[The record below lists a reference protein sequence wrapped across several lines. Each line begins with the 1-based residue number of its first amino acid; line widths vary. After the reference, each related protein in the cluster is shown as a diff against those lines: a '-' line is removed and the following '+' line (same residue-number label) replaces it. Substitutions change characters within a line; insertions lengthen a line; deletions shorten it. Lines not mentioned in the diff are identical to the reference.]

1 MNALLIACAAALAAV
16 GQPDSTTLGIIGLP
30 GGTASFELLA
40 DGTIRAEGC
49 LYRLLLGG
57 GKAQVDPGSW
67 RRLDGWLPI
76 FESQAEAGGVAYQ
89 CRLLSVHAAGGALGG
104 VVITARNVHLARR
117 QATVW
122 LEPLGKPGPLVWR
135 ADEGP
140 SDWAEPRDEGSA
152 FAWQVTLERG
162 REACLTLKLAGP
174 NAYLG
179 EPDERQ
185 HSLERWRDAVEAEGI
200 VRTPDANLN
209 VLWKRS
215 LVRLLLAD
223 SQARAEA
230 EKQAREAAQSSEAEA
245 APAPG
250 APTGGEVDLAEAA
263 GTAARIKAMLVRE
276 QGEEL
281 HLFAGIPGEWLALG
295 KMTYVAQLPT
305 RWGKISCFLK
315 AKQGWG
321 QVVIY
326 PPLGARPQA
335 LVLHA
340 PVGFKIAKAVADGR
354 PQPVEGGEAV
364 RLPPDAHL
372 VQLTWAS
379 EAGQDGQEAPQAS
392 GKQG

>member
-1 MNALLIACAAALAAV
+1 MIEL
-16 GQPDSTTLGIIGLP
+16 TT
-30 GGTASFELLA
+30 
-40 DGTIRAEGC
+40 DGTFRAGEAG
-49 LYRLLLGG
+49 YWLLVGDEKVRVGTGG
-57 GKAQVDPGSW
+57 WQRVE
-67 RRLDGWLPI
+67 GWLPA
-76 FESQAEAGGVAYQ
+76 FESTDEVGGIAYR
-89 CRLLSVHAAGGALGG
+89 CRLFADRTALGP
-104 VVITARNVHLARR
+104 VAAAAVEARDAHLARR

-122 LEPLGKPGPLVWR
+122 LEPASAPVRAHPGEAMWR
-135 ADEGP
+135 PRAGPEG
-140 SDWAEPRDEGSA
+140 AA
-152 FAWQVTLERG
+152 LAWQATLERG
-162 REACLTLKLAGP
+162 QQACLMLALPGSAGDVSGP
-174 NAYLG
+174 P
-179 EPDERQ
+179 EWQ
-185 HSLERWRDAVEAEGI
+185 HALELWRDAVEAEGVI
-200 VRTPDANLN
+200 HTPDDQLN
-209 VLWKRS
+209 QLWKRS

-250 APTGGEVDLAEAA
+250 APTEDEMDLAEAA

-326 PPLGARPQA
+326 PPLEGRPQA

-340 PVGFKIAKAVADGR
+340 PVGLKIAKAVADGR